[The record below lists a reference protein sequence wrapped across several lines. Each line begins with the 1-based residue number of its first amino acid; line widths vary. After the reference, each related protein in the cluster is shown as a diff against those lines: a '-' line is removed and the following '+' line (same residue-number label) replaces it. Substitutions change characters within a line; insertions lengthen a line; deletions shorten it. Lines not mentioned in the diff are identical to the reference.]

1 MAKTPT
7 EPKAPNSGM
16 SPTDQLIA
24 AMANLVNDRD
34 AARGIKHL
42 FFRQDNNGCLQISL
56 DMHEDRA

>member
-7 EPKAPNSGM
+7 ETKASASGM

-24 AMANLVNDRD
+24 AMANLVNDR
-34 AARGIKHL
+34 AAALEIKHM

>member
-7 EPKAPNSGM
+7 ETKAPNSGM

-42 FFRQDNNGCLQISL
+42 FFRQDNGCLQISL